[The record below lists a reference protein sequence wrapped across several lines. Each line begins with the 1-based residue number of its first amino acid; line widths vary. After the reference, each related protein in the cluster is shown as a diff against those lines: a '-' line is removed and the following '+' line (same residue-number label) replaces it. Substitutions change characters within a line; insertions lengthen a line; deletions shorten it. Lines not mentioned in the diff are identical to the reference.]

1 MTAVIFAFMALAWL
15 IDKCLRSSHIELRSF
30 GFAVTFLILF
40 GFIFWM
46 PIYLG
51 LPLSADAYKLRM
63 WFSSWI

>member
-15 IDKCLRSSHIELRSF
+15 IDKCLLSSHVELRSF
-30 GFAVTFLILF
+30 GLAVTFLIIF

-51 LPLSADAYKLRM
+51 LPLSNDAYRLRM
-63 WFSSWI
+63 WFNSWI